1 MSFSVLIC
9 SLCSLV
15 YNVFLFYFLLFV
27 WFLFVF
33 LFVFSHYLQGF
44 DELNN
49 IHLVCA
55 CMIDTDQKLNVT
67 VCQKRQASTMNVN
80 NA

>member
-1 MSFSVLIC
+1 MSFSVFIC

-15 YNVFLFYFLLFV
+15 YNVFLFYFLLFD
-27 WFLFVF
+27 LF

-55 CMIDTDQKLNVT
+55 CMIDTDQKLI
-67 VCQKRQASTMNVN
+67 CDLYAKKDRLLPWM
-80 NA
+80 

>member
-1 MSFSVLIC
+1 MSFSVC

-15 YNVFLFYFLLFV
+15 YNVFLFYFLLFDL
-27 WFLFVF
+27 FLFVF

-55 CMIDTDQKLNVT
+55 CMIDTDQKLICDCMPKKT
-67 VCQKRQASTMNVN
+67 GFYHECK
-80 NA
+80 